1 MSEKATW
8 WENRTYA
15 CSPVVL
21 FRESCNAVYRAMSAE
36 LLLCRLRLRL
46 YCKHRVM
53 LDTSYE
59 QSMKNA
65 DYVVVGPHGWT
76 QSEQLFINLF
86 CLIT

>member
-46 YCKHRVM
+46 Y
-53 LDTSYE
+53 E